1 MVYLKAGLLCILA
14 YVLTSTL
21 LFGGPFHGLGFLT
34 FWRDRLGLVYWP
46 AVIPFGI
53 VLATITTKVAVR
65 YGMPR
70 LFTPATFISIS
81 MVCAAVFIGIWAD
94 YQRDRIIGRFGPDT
108 EIRSSIF
115 ASFRNAPRDFQ
126 FFLHGAALKDCK
138 PYAWSYRQMAFY
150 ELSPNVAANVLPVS
164 WIEECNIRRTR

>member
-1 MVYLKAGLLCILA
+1 MHTGLRFHFDFAVRRAILWIR
-14 YVLTSTL
+14 V
-21 LFGGPFHGLGFLT
+21 FI
-34 FWRDRLGLVYWP
+34 FWGNRLGLFYWP
-46 AVIPFGI
+46 VVIPVGM
-53 VLATITTKVAVR
+53 VLAINATKIAVR
-65 YGMPR
+65 HGMPR
-70 LFTPATFISIS
+70 LFIPSIIISFS
-81 MVCAAVFIGIWAD
+81 MICAVVFIGIWTE

-126 FFLHGAALKDCK
+126 LFLHGAALKDCK

-150 ELSPNVAANVLPVS
+150 ELPPNVAANVLPVS